1 MLKLPHNI
9 LSAFSAPGTNYV
21 FKTSRTTDTL
31 GFWGNEAGILWE
43 KLKIKCKMKNYEHL
57 KYKWLSDNTRSIA
70 GLLSVTL
77 KALATQ
83 YFQEHVKNLL
93 TVQRKWEE
101 FYTPMLISGEMNTN
115 VPT

>member
-1 MLKLPHNI
+1 
-9 LSAFSAPGTNYV
+9 
-21 FKTSRTTDTL
+21 
-31 GFWGNEAGILWE
+31 
-43 KLKIKCKMKNYEHL
+43 MKNYEHL

-70 GLLSVTL
+70 GLLSLTL

-101 FYTPMLISGEMNTN
+101 FYTPMLISGEINTN